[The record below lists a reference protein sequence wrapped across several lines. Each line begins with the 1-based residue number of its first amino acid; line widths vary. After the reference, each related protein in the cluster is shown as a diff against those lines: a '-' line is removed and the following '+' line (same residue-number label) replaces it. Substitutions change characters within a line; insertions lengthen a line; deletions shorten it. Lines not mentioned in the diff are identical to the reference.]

1 MRAQHRELPGE
12 SRPPSSSCRA
22 GAPVRDL
29 LLKIADLRGADHILV
44 RRHGGLTAF
53 GHAALPGEKLRR
65 RDPCAARDEG
75 NAHAGLRRFFDEA
88 DFLGRAPAP
97 TALHRGDDF
106 NARHGRLGDI
116 GHSRIH
122 RLTPMPYRLCPMS
135 GQNGVHFT
143 DPSREEGPRRP
154 LPLRARRDNAFPSS
168 RSSADSNQG
177 LKSQR
182 VRGDG
187 GVKVLHRERV
197 DPASLR
203 VSANRRSH
211 RSQAKSTFIWA
222 PLRCRGRRAKESEQ
236 IMRLPQMRAPLSIF
250 NRGVISGPSG
260 ARASRDRASLLIRAA
275 RFLAVASYLPS
286 YWSSSAC
293 AFSSRQSAGRGP

>member
-1 MRAQHRELPGE
+1 MISALSNYPRFGWFA
-12 SRPPSSSCRA
+12 SA
-22 GAPVRDL
+22 WW
-29 LLKIADLRGADHILV
+29 RG
-44 RRHGGLTAF
+44 
-53 GHAALPGEKLRR
+53 
-65 RDPCAARDEG
+65 
-75 NAHAGLRRFFDEA
+75 
-88 DFLGRAPAP
+88 
-97 TALHRGDDF
+97 
-106 NARHGRLGDI
+106 
-116 GHSRIH
+116 
-122 RLTPMPYRLCPMS
+122 
-135 GQNGVHFT
+135 T
-143 DPSREEGPRRP
+143 DPSREEGPRQP

-182 VRGDG
+182 VRGDRG
-187 GVKVLHRERV
+187 RESPPSRTSR
-197 DPASLR
+197 PRIRSSFR
-203 VSANRRSH
+203 HRRSH

-260 ARASRDRASLLIRAA
+260 ARASRNRASLLIRAA
-275 RFLAVASYLPS
+275 RFLAVASYLAS